1 MRRSDRTTRT
11 TVTEHRRQHRVLP
24 VSSMRCSPQSA
35 HGRRKFLR
43 LFPKGFRD
51 EQYLNWERDYKWKAH
66 RQWHAELSRSA
77 FRSLLQQG
85 NFTEIATRA
94 IRIESRTNLLFS
106 FEKMA
111 LRDAIKTSAGARAF
125 AKGLFAFI
133 YGPGRPEQK
142 FETWCRVVAALPRKQ
157 TRVLTWPVVSV
168 FGFIA
173 QPKTHVFLK
182 PNAMRAAARHYGM
195 AFLYKPQPSW
205 VSYRSFLTFARAVRR
220 DLRDM
225 QPRDMIDIQSF
236 LWVLGSDEYKE

>member
-1 MRRSDRTTRT
+1 M
-11 TVTEHRRQHRVLP
+11 QHRAQP
-24 VSSMRCSPQSA
+24 VSSTRRSA
-35 HGRRKFLR
+35 PSAPGRRKFLR
-43 LFPKGFRD
+43 LFPKGFQD
-51 EQYLNWERDYKWKAH
+51 EQYLDWERDYKWEAH

-77 FRSLLQQG
+77 FQSLLQQG

-205 VSYRSFLTFARAVRR
+205 VSYRSFLTFARSVRR